1 NMTDEQVRDLV
12 FRKIAPREIGVS
24 KEDAKAMAFDDLE
37 LRLLRHWAG
46 KFTWMQPGAIEKAS
60 ADELRR
66 ALDEQGR
73 FSIHKIGWAESI
85 EELGGLHVIGTE
97 RHESRR
103 IDNQLRGRSGR
114 QGDRGSTRFFVS
126 LEDDL
131 MKMFAGET
139 TMKALSRPGMREG
152 DAIEHPWL
160 TKSIERAQRKVE
172 ERNFQVRKNILEYDE
187 VMEHQRQAFYGTR
200 QRVLEGRDVKDL
212 VFDYIGDAVE
222 DAVETY
228 LAPGYAG

>member
-1 NMTDEQVRDLV
+1 ER
-12 FRKIAPREIGVS
+12 AG
-24 KEDAKAMAFDDLE
+24 AGE
-37 LRLLRHWAG
+37 LRA
-46 KFTWMQPGAIEKAS
+46 
-60 ADELRR
+60 

-73 FSIHKIGWAESI
+73 FSIHNIGWVESI
-85 EELGGLHVIGTE
+85 EGLGGLHVIGTE

-139 TMKALSRPGMREG
+139 TMKALSRLGMREG

-172 ERNFQVRKNILEYDE
+172 
-187 VMEHQRQAFYGTR
+187 
-200 QRVLEGRDVKDL
+200 
-212 VFDYIGDAVE
+212 
-222 DAVETY
+222 
-228 LAPGYAG
+228 